1 MSQERIT
8 KSEAL
13 RKAII
18 IVDALKRA
26 CSRGNAGLEAE
37 RGMEESFWMDTEIAE
52 RLREILRDMEA
63 TEKAN
68 AKKVEYNRVL
78 RDWQTELM
86 DNGLP
91 ERMTL

>member
-1 MSQERIT
+1 MARERIT

-18 IVDALKRA
+18 IFDALKRA
-26 CSRGNAGLEAE
+26 CSKGNSGLEAE
-37 RGMEESFWMDTEIAE
+37 RGMEESFWTDAEVAE

-63 TEKAN
+63 TEKIE
-68 AKKVEYNRVL
+68 AKKEKINLAL